1 MSLTSAFYE
10 AMQSGNVVRVRIM
23 MKNSLLSDP
32 SFAEFAEMERAA
44 ASMAGLYDQYDG
56 GELISDKS
64 QWTNSYMDQLMVK
77 LISNFSP
84 ERINHLKEI
93 VRYLVP
99 VPERTSQSHDYSAS
113 SNGDEIRFRRPRP
126 KGGLEQSFQ
135 GLVKFV
141 GKFIDSIFQ

>member
-1 MSLTSAFYE
+1 MSLTGAFYE
-10 AMQSGNVVRVRIM
+10 AIQSGNVVRVRIM

-64 QWTNSYMDQLMVK
+64 QWTTNYMDKLMVK

-84 ERINHLKEI
+84 ERINHLKEV

-99 VPERTSQSHDYSAS
+99 VPERTAQSHDYS
-113 SNGDEIRFRRPRP
+113 SNRDEARFRRPRP
-126 KGGLEQSFQ
+126 KGGFEQLFQ
-135 GLVKFV
+135 GI
-141 GKFIDSIFQ
+141 GKFLDSIFQ

>member
-1 MSLTSAFYE
+1 MSLTGAFYE

-32 SFAEFAEMERAA
+32 SFAEFSEMERAA

-64 QWTNSYMDQLMVK
+64 QWTNSYMDKLMVK

-84 ERINHLKEI
+84 ERINHLKEV

-99 VPERTSQSHDYSAS
+99 VPERTPQSHDYSAS
-113 SNGDEIRFRRPRP
+113 SNGDEAHLRRPKP
-126 KGGLEQSFQ
+126 KGGFEQFFQ
-135 GLVKFV
+135 GV
-141 GKFIDSIFQ
+141 GKFLDSIFQ

>member
-1 MSLTSAFYE
+1 MSLTGAFYE

-32 SFAEFAEMERAA
+32 SFAEFTEMERAA

-64 QWTNSYMDQLMVK
+64 QWTNSYMDKLMVK

-84 ERINHLKEI
+84 ERISHLKEV

-99 VPERTSQSHDYSAS
+99 VPERTAQSHDYS
-113 SNGDEIRFRRPRP
+113 SNRDEARFRRPRP
-126 KGGLEQSFQ
+126 KGFCEQLFQ
-135 GLVKFV
+135 GF

>member
-64 QWTNSYMDQLMVK
+64 QWTNSYMDKLMVK

-84 ERINHLKEI
+84 ERINHLKEV

-99 VPERTSQSHDYSAS
+99 VPERTAQSHDYSAS
-113 SNGDEIRFRRPRP
+113 SNRDEACFRRPRP
-126 KGGLEQSFQ
+126 KGVFEQFFQ
-135 GLVKFV
+135 GV
-141 GKFIDSIFQ
+141 GKFLDSIFQ

>member
-1 MSLTSAFYE
+1 MSLTGAFYE
-10 AMQSGNVVRVRIM
+10 AIQSGNVVRVRIM

-64 QWTNSYMDQLMVK
+64 QWTNSYMDKLMVK

-84 ERINHLKEI
+84 ERISHLKEV

-99 VPERTSQSHDYSAS
+99 VPERTAQSHDYS
-113 SNGDEIRFRRPRP
+113 SNRDEARFRKPRP
-126 KGGLEQSFQ
+126 KGGFEQFFQ
-135 GLVKFV
+135 GV
-141 GKFIDSIFQ
+141 GKFLDSIFQ

>member
-1 MSLTSAFYE
+1 MSLTGAFYE
-10 AMQSGNVVRVRIM
+10 AIQSGNVVRVRIM

-44 ASMAGLYDQYDG
+44 ASMSGLYDQYDG

-64 QWTNSYMDQLMVK
+64 QWTNSYMDKLMVK

-84 ERINHLKEI
+84 ERISHLKEV

-99 VPERTSQSHDYSAS
+99 VPERTAQSHDYS
-113 SNGDEIRFRRPRP
+113 SNRDEARFRRPRP
-126 KGGLEQSFQ
+126 KGGFEQLFQ
-135 GLVKFV
+135 GV
-141 GKFIDSIFQ
+141 GKFLDSIFQ

>member
-1 MSLTSAFYE
+1 MSLTGAFYE
-10 AMQSGNVVRVRIM
+10 AIQSGNVVRVRIM

-64 QWTNSYMDQLMVK
+64 QWTNNYMDKLMVK

-84 ERINHLKEI
+84 ERINHLKEV

-99 VPERTSQSHDYSAS
+99 VPERTAQSHDYS
-113 SNGDEIRFRRPRP
+113 SNRDEARFRRPRP
-126 KGGLEQSFQ
+126 KGGFEQLFQ
-135 GLVKFV
+135 GI
-141 GKFIDSIFQ
+141 GKFLDSIFQ

>member
-1 MSLTSAFYE
+1 MALTGAFYE
-10 AMQSGNVVRVRIM
+10 AIQSGNVVRVRIM

-64 QWTNSYMDQLMVK
+64 QWTNNYMDKLMVK

-84 ERINHLKEI
+84 ERINHLKEV

-99 VPERTSQSHDYSAS
+99 VPERTAQSHDYS
-113 SNGDEIRFRRPRP
+113 SNRDEARFRRPRP
-126 KGGLEQSFQ
+126 KGGFEQLFQ
-135 GLVKFV
+135 GI
-141 GKFIDSIFQ
+141 GKFLDSIFQ